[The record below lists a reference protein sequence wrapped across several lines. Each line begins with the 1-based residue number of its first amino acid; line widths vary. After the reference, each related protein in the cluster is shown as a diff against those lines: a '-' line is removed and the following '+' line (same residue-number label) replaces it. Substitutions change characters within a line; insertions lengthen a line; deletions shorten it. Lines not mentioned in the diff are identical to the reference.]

1 MDARREREVEGLEG
15 ARRGPA
21 PGWLGVPLARVY
33 GAVVGWRNARF
44 DRGVGV
50 TRVGVPVV
58 SVGNV
63 SVGGTGKTP
72 MVMWLARRLM
82 ERGERPAIALRG
94 YKGGRG
100 GAGSDEATEFR
111 RWLPE
116 VPLAVG
122 GDRVATI
129 GALRGSAE
137 GARVSCV
144 LLDDGF
150 QHRRLHRDLD
160 VVLVDATRDP
170 FADRLLPAGW
180 LREPVEGLKRAGAV
194 VLTRYDAG
202 DAGHL
207 SLRERLEQTHGGRVL
222 TAAAQWGGLDE
233 GEPVGATPAKPV
245 AWLRG
250 KRLLVVCGIGNP
262 AAFLRQVK
270 GEAGAGGVGVAGGVG
285 AVVEALFYPDHYGYP
300 ARGVR
305 EVVNAARGMGAEAI
319 VTTEK
324 DWSKLGRL
332 PAGTWPCAVVRPRL
346 DLRVEPEGAL
356 MEMVVGAVE
365 GARG

>member
-222 TAAAQWGGLDE
+222 TAAAQWGGL
-233 GEPVGATPAKPV
+233 
-245 AWLRG
+245 
-250 KRLLVVCGIGNP
+250 
-262 AAFLRQVK
+262 
-270 GEAGAGGVGVAGGVG
+270 
-285 AVVEALFYPDHYGYP
+285 
-300 ARGVR
+300 
-305 EVVNAARGMGAEAI
+305 
-319 VTTEK
+319 
-324 DWSKLGRL
+324 
-332 PAGTWPCAVVRPRL
+332 
-346 DLRVEPEGAL
+346 
-356 MEMVVGAVE
+356 
-365 GARG
+365 